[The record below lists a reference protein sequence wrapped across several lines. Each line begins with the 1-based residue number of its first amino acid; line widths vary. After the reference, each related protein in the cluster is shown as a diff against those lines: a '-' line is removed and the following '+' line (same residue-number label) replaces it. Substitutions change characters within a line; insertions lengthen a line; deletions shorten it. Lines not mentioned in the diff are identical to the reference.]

1 MCAFPSRR
9 LRGFTLIEL
18 LVVIAIIAVLVGLL
32 LPAVQK
38 VRDAAARMSCS
49 NNLKQIGLGLHNYH
63 DSHNGFPPY
72 GFDFP
77 SSPDPTNPYGPQTQ
91 GHSVLTM
98 ILPYIE
104 QENVY
109 RAGRWDYS
117 IIDPAN
123 LPAPWGYFPLDK
135 MRIKIYE
142 CPAAPNRVADYGP
155 YFRSLGGTYPDP
167 LYTGVTDYATP
178 RGVSGGFRNNCLGGS
193 GPSGDSGILGRKN
206 LKMRITDIL
215 DGSSNT
221 ILMAEDAG
229 RQDVYARRRLFL
241 SGEPAIAV
249 NLNGGWP
256 DYNTAFQVHG
266 FSNDGL
272 VQEGGCCV
280 VNCNNVGE
288 VYAFHTGGANILL
301 GDGSVHFLRESVAPG
316 VLAALIS
323 RDGGEVVSGADF

>member
-9 LRGFTLIEL
+9 PRAFTLIEL
-18 LVVIAIIAVLVGLL
+18 LVVMAIIAVLVGLL

-38 VRDAAARMSCS
+38 VREAAARMSCS

-63 DSHNGFPPY
+63 DPHKGFPPY

-77 SSPDPTNPYGPQTQ
+77 TNPNPLNQYGDQRQ
-91 GHSVLTM
+91 GHSVLTA

-123 LPAPWGYFPLDK
+123 LPAPWGTFPVDK

-142 CPAAPNRVADYGP
+142 CPSAPDRVADYGP
-155 YFRSLGGTYPDP
+155 YFRYLGVQIPGP
-167 LYTGVTDYATP
+167 LNTGVTDYATP
-178 RGVSGGFRNNCLGGS
+178 RGLSGSFRTNCLGGT

-206 LKMRITDIL
+206 LKVRLVDIL
-215 DGSSNT
+215 DGTSNT

-229 RQDVYARRRLFL
+229 RHDVFARRQLVL
-241 SGEPAIAV
+241 SGDDAKLL
-249 NLNGGWP
+249 NLNAGWP
-256 DYNTAFQVHG
+256 DYNAAFQVHG

-272 VQEGGCCV
+272 TQGGGCCV
-280 VNCNNVGE
+280 INCNNVGE
-288 VYAFHTGGANILL
+288 IYAFHTGGANILL
-301 GDGSVHFLRESVAPG
+301 ADGSVQFLKENVAPG

-323 RDGGEVVSGADF
+323 RQGGEVVPNY